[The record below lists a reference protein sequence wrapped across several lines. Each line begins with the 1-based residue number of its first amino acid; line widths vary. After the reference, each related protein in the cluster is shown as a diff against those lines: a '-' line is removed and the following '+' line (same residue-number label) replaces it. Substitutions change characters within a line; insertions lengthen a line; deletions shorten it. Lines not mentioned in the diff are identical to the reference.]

1 LSAAVHTACPPSA
14 RGALLLTLIM
24 MMILLLACMPFG
36 TPRAQDARDT
46 GAAKSK
52 AASRAAS
59 EKDAKKAAGKPGS
72 GAASSRT
79 AGASSAAARNFASRP
94 ARKDVR
100 GRGPSMLNKKKTL
113 AAAAARK
120 AGGTAGASPGAGAS
134 ASSAAAAA
142 AAAGAG
148 GAAVSGGVAAK
159 PEGRAS
165 NGERLGLRDTD
176 DPLDL
181 RSSVAYVMEA
191 DNGKVVFQKNA
202 DVALPIASISKLM
215 TAMVVIDAGQDMHE
229 VLEISDDD
237 IDTEK
242 GTRSRLRIGSR
253 LSRGELL
260 HLALMSSENR
270 AASALGRHYPGGLQS
285 FVSAM
290 NAKARLLGMAATR
303 FTEPTGLSSRN
314 VSTARDLALMVQTA
328 GEYPLIR
335 QYSTSQGLL
344 VGSGRSTLAYRNT
357 NRLTDNPKWEIELQK
372 TGFISEAGNCL
383 VMQLRIEGR
392 QMVMVLLD
400 ARQKLA
406 RFGDAQRL
414 RSWIE
419 AHS

>member
-1 LSAAVHTACPPSA
+1 MRFFRRKAWVFPLLSLIVLVFALP
-14 RGALLLTLIM
+14 GALH
-24 MMILLLACMPFG
+24 
-36 TPRAQDARDT
+36 AQDSREG
-46 GAAKSK
+46 GAAKSRS
-52 AASRAAS
+52 A
-59 EKDAKKAAGKPGS
+59 
-72 GAASSRT
+72 SRT
-79 AGASSAAARNFASRP
+79 AQDKDSKRSTAKSSTAASASRSGKGSAAAARNFGTRP

-113 AAAAARK
+113 AAAAALK
-120 AGGTAGASPGAGAS
+120 TSVAV
-134 ASSAAAAA
+134 
-142 AAAGAG
+142 
-148 GAAVSGGVAAK
+148 AAVNAA
-159 PEGRAS
+159 PQRTEGRSS
-165 NGERLGLRDTD
+165 NGERLGLHGTD

-191 DNGKVVFQKNA
+191 ENGRVVFQKNA

-215 TAMVVIDAGQDMHE
+215 TAIVVIDAGQDLHE
-229 VLEISDDD
+229 ILEINDED

-270 AASALGRHYPGGLQS
+270 AASALGRNYPGGLQA

-290 NAKARLLGMAATR
+290 NAKARLLGMTATR
-303 FTEPTGLSSRN
+303 FAEPTGLSSRN
-314 VSTARDLALMVQTA
+314 VSTARDLALMVQA
-328 GEYPLIR
+328 AADYPLIR
-335 QYSTSQGLL
+335 QYSTSPGLL

-383 VMQLRIEGR
+383 VMQVRIEGR

-400 ARQKLA
+400 AKQKLA

-419 AHS
+419 SHS

>member
-1 LSAAVHTACPPSA
+1 MNFRSMRLSLCSM
-14 RGALLLTLIM
+14 RLSLLLIALLA
-24 MMILLLACMPFG
+24 LAPFG
-36 TPRAQDARDT
+36 PLQAQDNRE
-46 GAAKSK
+46 S
-52 AASRAAS
+52 AASRAKPALRTAPD
-59 EKDAKKAAGKPGS
+59 KDAKKSSTKSSANT
-72 GAASSRT
+72 SSRS
-79 AGASSAAARNFASRP
+79 AGNASPAARYFGARP
-94 ARKDVR
+94 ARKDER

-113 AAAAARK
+113 AAAAASK
-120 AGGTAGASPGAGAS
+120 
-134 ASSAAAAA
+134 AAASGPAAAAAAKTSTAA
-142 AAAGAG
+142 AAAGA
-148 GAAVSGGVAAK
+148 ATAQ
-159 PEGRAS
+159 PEGRPS
-165 NGERLGLRDTD
+165 NGERLGLRETD

-191 DNGKVVFQKNA
+191 ENGRVVFQKNA
-202 DVALPIASISKLM
+202 EVALPIASISKLM
-215 TAMVVIDAGQDMHE
+215 TAMVVIDAGQDLHE
-229 VLEISDDD
+229 IIEITNDD

-270 AASALGRHYPGGLQS
+270 AASALGRNYPGGLQA
-285 FVSAM
+285 FVSSM
-290 NAKARLLGMAATR
+290 NGKSKQLGMTSTR

-314 VSTARDLALMVQTA
+314 VSTAKDLALMVQAA

-335 QYSTSQGLL
+335 QYSTSPGLR

-383 VMQLRIEGR
+383 VMQVRIEGR

-419 AHS
+419 SHS